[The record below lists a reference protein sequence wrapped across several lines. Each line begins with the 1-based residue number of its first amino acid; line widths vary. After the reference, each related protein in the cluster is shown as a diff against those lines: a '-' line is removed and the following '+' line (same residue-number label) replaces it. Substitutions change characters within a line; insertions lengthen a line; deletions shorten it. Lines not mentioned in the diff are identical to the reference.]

1 MPWLLADGDSFIAPS
16 MTLKRSEVMVLL
28 FDSDAVEIEYND
40 YLSAFIKEFRHSPRT
55 IRGRD

>member
-1 MPWLLADGDSFIAPS
+1 
-16 MTLKRSEVMVLL
+16 MVLL